1 MSDIVRSSVVV
12 GRRVPKTE
20 DNRFGWVEG
29 FKPDINKPCV
39 IVLPGDGTDIP
50 KHANGMLK
58 PFEYLLKKRGCS
70 EAIDCC
76 SVYYSFNRLYGYLNT
91 ARHQLMNNA
100 GRGINLGNNPLPAMQ
115 AEISNPQYVDELF
128 DAFFKERIQ
137 TPEGKRLPVDEV
149 VRMMR
154 NVTFFGHCHGAYTY
168 AKLEEKLADSLKL
181 LGYTASEQA
190 LILKNVSGVMYAP
203 YAPLGNSKTNVVS
216 FANVQDRMVQHHNQ
230 FQRAVQALDKKGVFT
245 FSYFPDTNGNVFLS
259 PTNGFDPHNWNFY
272 FQRDK
277 INDLNDAINDLK
289 FPDSHNPNIP
299 DWIDLRDG
307 DVGVKALEDM
317 MGNAVVNNAL
327 RGLESGG
334 VPSTQ
339 SLVGDYREISDG
351 TIKTNEEYSRIYQEV
366 YRKSAE
372 MGQKHLIDIRQNIK
386 EYHQARKE
394 QLEYLRKIE
403 VSDYH
408 KKQLEF
414 DRALLAVQN
423 KDGFAFLKKDSPAL
437 EFFKEV
443 KVPFEFDEALN
454 GYVLKGDV
462 AKYLFSMKHYAQ
474 MRLDDDFAFIFE
486 RKTGGYSVSYVSP
499 DGCYI
504 PPERASKLIKRYRD
518 VNSYN
523 PMSEIDLE
531 YDATN
536 GRLKIADHSVKIY
549 EQCLIERKKIFD
561 VFSSLELK
569 DDRYVIR
576 FKDIEGFSANNL
588 LKAYTEA
595 FRGFGVNTSIDGEYL
610 VFDDINEIR
619 RLNNF
624 KNIMRPYDGIEDFL
638 PASIAHYFSNE
649 DVDLNV
655 KEIKNG
661 IQKLV
666 EIEKGLSPFI
676 RYDYRGMWVKLD
688 TQDGRDLLTELNN
701 RAKAYGL
708 DNSYFSNDGELFFD
722 DKIEA
727 RLFLDANIN
736 KNGGGLVPI
745 DEANARMAE
754 LLRDFKREGIH
765 VDSNMDAESR
775 TDTSDLTNTPE
786 GHGDNEITLDSRNS
800 SSKIKR
806 VKEGISRGRDSLNRT
821 VNEAVAVTVGV
832 GLKVAAPLLNTAAGQ
847 KVVQCGAKIHSA
859 VATAKAG
866 AVARVSKLPG
876 GGKALKALRTAG
888 KIAKVGGPVATIA
901 TAAIDPKGTKEMISD
916 VCHGRFDKIAREC
929 WEGVVEIASN
939 PEEIPNIPIQ
949 LLNAVTNT
957 VSDHY
962 KDAETFEDYASKTG
976 EALAQAGL
984 NVADVLTHLGGEGFD
999 LLFARQHNAHMEM
1012 INGLFEQF
1020 GSKKQLVIG
1029 QQDYKNYQKDPLKYM
1044 YHVFNP
1050 IVQDR
1055 ETGLRDDD
1063 TFFSVIESGN
1073 VARLNAF
1080 IERGGEIP
1088 QNLVGQPIAKD
1099 LDGLTV
1105 KKNGY
1110 NPYTTPLGVAIGAGQ
1125 MDMAAL
1131 LYHKGGMD
1139 VNGVNEATKD
1149 TTLMSLLYQMAPD
1162 ESVEEYYTG
1171 AFLNIAKNESYSPK
1185 AKKDF
1190 ITAMAMVDAMLQDE
1204 TLDIHATNAYGKDA
1218 FMVAVE
1224 TGHSVAVDALLKRG
1238 ADIHRTTKDGS
1249 NALHLCTHNE
1259 LMTYQ
1264 LIAKGVDVNQVNK
1277 RGETPLMVALKE
1289 HQNINTIA
1297 PLLAKTDDRGLEALL
1312 KSEKHI
1318 AQLAKYVEKHPY
1330 ALCHV
1335 IHNPKMMNALL
1346 SMGLDANIKN
1356 PQGKTPLMLALET
1369 KGTPNISMSLLLDS
1383 MDEKGVE
1390 ALLQS
1395 KEHTELL
1402 DAYLKEKPEIL
1413 MAILASE
1420 KHPLHDALAKKHPEL
1435 LNDVQLALQEIEAEE
1450 RQGEAL
1456 NMGDGVTLVCTQNE
1470 VQAQAQTQVQTQAQ
1484 AQTQESPH
1492 ADQHLADNGS
1502 VVKENAQNDIV
1513 ERKNTSE
1520 RV

>member
-1 MSDIVRSSVVV
+1 MSHIVRSSVLI
-12 GRRVPKTE
+12 GTRVPKTE
-20 DNRFGWVEG
+20 ENRLGWVDN

-50 KHANGMLK
+50 KQASGMLK

-70 EAIDCC
+70 GAIDCC
-76 SVYYSFNRLYGYLNT
+76 AVYYRFNRLNGYLNT

-100 GRGINLGNNPLPAMQ
+100 GRGIDLRNNPLPDVQ
-115 AEISNPQYVDELF
+115 AEISNPQYIDELF

-137 TPEGKRLPVDEV
+137 TPAGKKLPVDEV

-168 AKLEEKLADSLKL
+168 TKLEEKLADSLKL

-216 FANVQDRMVQHHNQ
+216 FANVQDRIVQHHNQ
-230 FQRAVQALDKKGVFT
+230 FQRAIQALDKKAEFS

-259 PTNGFDPHNWNFY
+259 PTNGLDPHNWNFD
-272 FQRDK
+272 FRH
-277 INDLNDAINDLK
+277 DAINALK
-289 FPDSHNPNIP
+289 LPDSNNPDIP

-307 DVGVKALEDM
+307 DVGVKTLENM

-334 VPSTQ
+334 VPSAQ
-339 SLVGDYREISDG
+339 SLVCDYREIGDG
-351 TIKTNEEYSRIYQEV
+351 TIKTNEEYSRIYHEV
-366 YRKSAE
+366 YHKSAE
-372 MGQKHLIDIRQNIK
+372 RGQKHLADIRQNVRD
-386 EYHQARKE
+386 YHKARKE
-394 QLEYLRKIE
+394 QLEHLRKIE
-403 VSDYH
+403 VSDHH
-408 KKQLEF
+408 KEQLEF
-414 DRALLAVQN
+414 DRACLSVQN

-437 EFFKEV
+437 EFFKE
-443 KVPFEFDEALN
+443 KKIPFEFDETLD
-454 GYVLKGDV
+454 GYVFKGDV
-462 AKYLFSMKHYAQ
+462 AKYLLSLKHYAQ
-474 MRLDDDFAFIFE
+474 MRLDDDFVFIFE
-486 RKTGGYSVSYVSP
+486 RKKERRLVSYESP

-504 PPERASKLIKRYRD
+504 SPERAAKLIKRYRD

-523 PMSEIDLE
+523 PRNEIDLE
-531 YDATN
+531 YDAKS

-549 EQCLIERKKIFD
+549 EQCLTERKKIFD

-576 FKDIEGFSANNL
+576 FKDTEGFSADKL
-588 LKAYTEA
+588 LKTYKGA

-624 KNIMRPYDGIEDFL
+624 ENIMGPYDGVEDFL
-638 PASIAHYFSNE
+638 PASIAHYFSNK
-649 DVDLNV
+649 DVDLNT
-655 KEIKNG
+655 KEIKTC
-661 IQKLV
+661 IQNLV
-666 EIEKGLSPFI
+666 KIEKGLSPFI
-676 RYDYRGMWVKLD
+676 RYDYRGMWVKFD
-688 TQDGRDLLTELNN
+688 TQDGQDLLTELNN
-701 RAKAYGL
+701 RAKAYGF
-708 DNSYFSNDGELFFD
+708 DSSYFSEDGELYFD
-722 DKIEA
+722 DKMETK
-727 RLFLDANIN
+727 LFLEANIN
-736 KNGGGLVPI
+736 KNSGGLVPI
-745 DEANARMAE
+745 DEANAHMAE
-754 LLRDFKREGIH
+754 LMRDFKREGIQ
-765 VDSNMDAESR
+765 VAPNMDTRSR
-775 TDTSDLTNTPE
+775 TEVSDLTNTPE
-786 GHGDNEITLDSRNS
+786 GHVDNETTFDGRNS

-821 VNEAVAVTVGV
+821 VNAAVAGAVGV
-832 GLKVAAPLLNTAAGQ
+832 GLKVASPLLNTEAGQ
-847 KVVQCGAKIHSA
+847 KVVQGVAKVHSA

-866 AVARVSKLPG
+866 AVASVSKLPG
-876 GGKALKALRTAG
+876 GGKALQALRVAG
-888 KIAKVGGPVATIA
+888 KVAKVGGPVATVV

-929 WEGVVEIASN
+929 WEGVVVIASN
-939 PEEIPNIPIQ
+939 PEEIPTIPIQ
-949 LLNAVTNT
+949 LLEAITNT

-962 KDAETFEDYASKTG
+962 KEAETFEDYASKTG
-976 EALAQAGL
+976 EALSQAGL

-999 LLFARQHNAHMEM
+999 LLFARQHNARMEM
-1012 INGLFEQF
+1012 MNGLFAQF

-1029 QQDYKNYQKDPLKYM
+1029 QQDYKHYQNDPLKYM

-1050 IVQDR
+1050 IVQDK

-1073 VARLNAF
+1073 VARLKAF

-1105 KKNGY
+1105 KRNGY

-1139 VNGVNEATKD
+1139 INGINEATKD

-1190 ITAMAMVDAMLQDE
+1190 MTAMAMVDAMLQDE
-1204 TLDIHATNAYGKDA
+1204 TLDIHATNTYGKDA

-1224 TGHSVAVDALLKRG
+1224 TGHSVAVDTLLKRG

-1264 LIAKGVDVNQVNK
+1264 LIAKGVDVNQMNK
-1277 RGETPLMVALKE
+1277 RGKTPLMMALEK

-1318 AQLAKYVEKHPY
+1318 AQLAKYVEKQPY

-1369 KGTPNISMSLLLDS
+1369 NGTPDISMSLLLDT
-1383 MDEKGVE
+1383 MDEKGVDT
-1390 ALLQS
+1390 LLQS
-1395 KEHTELL
+1395 KKHTELF

-1413 MAILASE
+1413 MVILASE
-1420 KHPLHDALAKKHPEL
+1420 KHPLHPILAKKHPEL
-1435 LNDVQLALQEIEAEE
+1435 LEDVQLALQEMDAEE
-1450 RQGEAL
+1450 KQVEAL
-1456 NMGDGVTLVCTQNE
+1456 NMKDGITVV
-1470 VQAQAQTQVQTQAQ
+1470 VAQRKEGQTQ
-1484 AQTQESPH
+1484 AQTQEKKQKSLH
-1492 ADQHLADNGS
+1492 ADQLLAS
-1502 VVKENAQNDIV
+1502 RSIVVPETTKEGAVQQSGHG
-1513 ERKNTSE
+1513 R
-1520 RV
+1520 